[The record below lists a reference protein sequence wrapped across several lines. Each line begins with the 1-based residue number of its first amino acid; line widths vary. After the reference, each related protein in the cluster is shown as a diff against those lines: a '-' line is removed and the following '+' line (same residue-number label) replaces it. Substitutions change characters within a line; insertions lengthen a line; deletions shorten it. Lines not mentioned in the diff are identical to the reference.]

1 MAKHSLC
8 VELKQIAIN
17 HSVGNYDR
25 MRYIALIL
33 MLIAPSWAAATQ
45 RGYVCTAKAAIGW
58 EAKSQIYSVGEV
70 TTENQWLL
78 SPIDKIEMNFSD
90 PEKEPMTASHAL
102 KLLGEVD
109 VKGYCRSYINESTD
123 YHTANCLFL
132 NEMKKYKGTL
142 SSKHSFAME
151 TSDDDGLIYKRI
163 DETAFNSVLN
173 LASLSEQIVAYEVGF
188 CKKF

>member
-1 MAKHSLC
+1 MKKIPITVITGFLGVGKTTLVHNMIKNANGKKIAVAPLNSPRSLNALSG
-8 VELKQIAIN
+8 EMIDLLYPKLTAWQQQDDIAA
-17 HSVGNYDR
+17 VFLQGE
-25 MRYIALIL
+25 
-33 MLIAPSWAAATQ
+33 
-45 RGYVCTAKAAIGW
+45 GEKAFCAGGDIVHM
-58 EAKSQIYSVGEV
+58 Y
-70 TTENQWLL
+70 
-78 SPIDKIEMNFSD
+78 
-90 PEKEPMTASHAL
+90 
-102 KLLGEVD
+102 
-109 VKGYCRSYINESTD
+109 
-123 YHTANCLFL
+123 